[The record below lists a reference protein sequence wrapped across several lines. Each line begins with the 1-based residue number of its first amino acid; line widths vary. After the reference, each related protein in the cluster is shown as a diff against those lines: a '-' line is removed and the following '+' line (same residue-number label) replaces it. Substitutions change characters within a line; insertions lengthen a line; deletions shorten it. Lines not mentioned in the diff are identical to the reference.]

1 MVNGSVTISIED
13 FQSLLDA
20 KVRAEEIREST
31 RLAAKELQV
40 FLSYLCDK
48 ENISVYIEE
57 FNRQSK
63 TSTINIENG
72 RAKIVFKDDKETSK
86 KI

>member
-13 FQSLLDA
+13 FQALLDA
-20 KVRAEEIREST
+20 KVTAEEVKDST
-31 RLAAKELQV
+31 KLAAKELQV

-48 ENISVYIEE
+48 EDISKYIEE

-63 TSTINIENG
+63 TSTIVIQNG
-72 RAKIVFKDDKETSK
+72 RAQIKFNEKT
-86 KI
+86 

>member
-20 KVRAEEIREST
+20 KVKAEEVKEAT
-31 RLAAKELQV
+31 KLAAKELQV

-48 ENISVYIEE
+48 GDISNYIEE

-63 TSTINIENG
+63 TSTIVITSG
-72 RAKIVFKDDKETSK
+72 RAQIKFNDAK
-86 KI
+86 

>member
-20 KVRAEEIREST
+20 KVKAEEIKET
-31 RLAAKELQV
+31 TKLAAKELQV

-48 ENISVYIEE
+48 
-57 FNRQSK
+57 
-63 TSTINIENG
+63 
-72 RAKIVFKDDKETSK
+72 
-86 KI
+86 

>member
-13 FQSLLDA
+13 FQTLLDA
-20 KVRAEEIREST
+20 KVKASELNET
-31 RLAAKELQV
+31 TKLAAKELQV

-48 ENISVYIEE
+48 IDISNYIEE

-63 TSTINIENG
+63 TSSIIIKSG
-72 RAKIVFKDDKETSK
+72 RAQIKFKEKD
-86 KI
+86 